1 MKIIYF
7 HQYFN
12 TPSMPGGT
20 RSYEFARR
28 LVSMGHEVNM
38 ITSYRGTKI
47 KKYFITK
54 EKGIKVHWIP
64 IYYSNYLSF
73 SNRIFAFIK
82 FAWLSYFKAKDLS
95 ADLVFASS
103 TPLTISIPGIL
114 ISKKKNIHLVFEV
127 RDLWPAVPIALK
139 VLKNY
144 FICCLAKCLENFVYS
159 YAKAIIVLSP
169 TMKKTIISN
178 NKILSSKIAVIPN
191 GSDLIEFKYSSKLE
205 KDFRKKR
212 RWLGTNPLLLY
223 AGTFGKVNNLK
234 YAVNLAFALNK
245 INSNIKILLVGDGI
259 EKNRLIEES
268 KKKRVFQ
275 YNIFF
280 EDSAPKYKM
289 REYFSAA
296 TVCASFVINVK
307 ETWANSANKFFDTLA
322 SGKPI
327 FLNHGGWMYDI
338 VNYNN
343 LGIAVY
349 NETISKVAKR
359 LDSFMN
365 NKTLMQKSR
374 QNSLA
379 VAKKLFNRE
388 ILAKNFEHVLVSTK
402 NSERFNFDNFLI
414 ENYKIKF

>member
-12 TPSMPGGT
+12 TPSMSGGT

-38 ITSYRGTKI
+38 ITSYRGKKI
-47 KKYFITK
+47 NKYFITR
-54 EKGIKVHWIP
+54 EKGIKIHWIP

-73 SNRIFAFIK
+73 SNRIITFLK
-82 FAWLSYFKAKDLS
+82 FAWFGYFKAKDLS
-95 ADLVFASS
+95 ADLIFASS

-114 ISKKKNIHLVFEV
+114 ISKKKNIPLVFEV
-127 RDLWPAVPIALK
+127 RDLWPSVPIALK
-139 VLKNY
+139 ILKNY
-144 FICCLAKCLENFVYS
+144 FICYLAKCLENFVYR

-169 TMKKTIISN
+169 TMKKIIISN
-178 NKILSSKIAVIPN
+178 NKISPSKIAVIPN
-191 GSDLIEFKYSSKLE
+191 SSDLKEFKYSSKLE

-212 RWLGTNPLLLY
+212 HWLGTSPLLLY
-223 AGTFGKVNNLK
+223 AGTFGKVNNLQ

-268 KKKRVFQ
+268 KKKGVFQ
-275 YNIFF
+275 NNIFF
-280 EDSAPKYKM
+280 EDSVPKYKM

-327 FLNHGGWMYDI
+327 FLNHGGWMYDM

-343 LGIAVY
+343 LGIAIY
-349 NETISKVAKR
+349 NETILKVAKK

-365 NKTLMQKSR
+365 NKILMQKSK
-374 QNSLA
+374 QNALA
-379 VAKKLFNRE
+379 VAKKFFNRE
-388 ILAKNFEHVLVSTK
+388 ILAKNFEHVLVSAK
-402 NSERFNFDNFLI
+402 KSETFNFNNFLI